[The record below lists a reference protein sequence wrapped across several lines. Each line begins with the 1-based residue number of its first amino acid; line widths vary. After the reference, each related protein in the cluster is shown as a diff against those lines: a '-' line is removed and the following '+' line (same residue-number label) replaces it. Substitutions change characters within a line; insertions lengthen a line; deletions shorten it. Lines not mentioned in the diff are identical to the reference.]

1 LRQGKVLTEPHD
13 TCTITL
19 FGVFSFSFLYY
30 LSNNITC
37 GFGTLQVT
45 ETLQAEGGK
54 KKKK

>member
-1 LRQGKVLTEPHD
+1 
-13 TCTITL
+13 
-19 FGVFSFSFLYY
+19 LYY

-54 KKKK
+54 KKKVVDASVESSLSIFLV